1 MSKLVTTPVRRG
13 VARRHTVLGMA
24 VAAALALPQIA
35 AAYEFDTGS
44 ENLSFRWDNT
54 LRVNLS
60 GRVSSQNKD
69 MIANPN
75 FDDGDRNFDSGTIF
89 TRFDILSEMELV
101 WKQDWGSVGA
111 RVSAAGWWNP
121 AYQTLDNY
129 SIQTANNIVN
139 GVPSLDLPRYTERYA
154 EGPSGEFLDWFLFGS
169 FRIGEAPINIKVG
182 QTTVYWG
189 ESLGINAATLGINY
203 GQNPIDVWKGLE
215 NPGVEAKEVFRPRLG
230 VNINSQVTDTLNVAA
245 QYFFNW
251 QDFSNQAWRY
261 PEAGSYLSFGD
272 YVLWGGR
279 SLIAAPNPL
288 YGTSTGATA
297 CATYGSQLSNC
308 ASQKW
313 LRLYKTD
320 AITPEE
326 NSNNYGI
333 ALRWSPEWVGGT
345 IGAYYRRSYDM
356 QPQAL
361 ITPLILPGF
370 TSPTAAGLCTGL
382 LNGWVLSGQCLQGA
396 STGVYLPSPPFP
408 VATPFPG
415 TLSQTGVDFLDNG
428 NMGTYN
434 FAYGADIDMFGL
446 SLSKSVGSLSLG
458 SELVYRT
465 NMPLLS
471 DPVTVL
477 PWQLRN
483 YVPLTAGAIWSD
495 KIPKNDTPGAKG
507 DTLSGI
513 LNLVGVLGESFWD
526 TASWSTELTWMTWL
540 DVTQNEAVFKGRSE
554 HLVYVDTPDG
564 SVLDTSKSWRAY
576 RLVDAVD
583 KNYFGLAINF
593 TPTWFQ
599 VRPGMDVFTPV
610 SWSQGI
616 SGNSPVTGGGQDG
629 AGTFGVGVGLDFY
642 QRYRFDLKYVGFY
655 GDYAK
660 CKDEPAGFCPGTS
673 PNAVSVFNG
682 TNAILSDRDFIAL
695 TFKTSF

>member
-24 VAAALALPQIA
+24 IAAALALPQIA
-35 AAYEFDTGS
+35 AAYDFDTGS

-60 GRVSSQNKD
+60 SRTAGINQD
-69 MIANPN
+69 MVANPN
-75 FDDGDRNFDSGTIF
+75 FDDGDRRFDTGTFF
-89 TRFDILSEMELV
+89 TRFDILSEMDLV
-101 WKQDWGSVGA
+101 WKQDWGALGA

-121 AYQTLDNY
+121 AYQSSDNY
-129 SIQTANNIVN
+129 SIQSANNIVN

-169 FRIGEAPINIKVG
+169 FRIGEAPINVKVG

-215 NPGVEAKEVFRPRLG
+215 NPGVDAKEVFRPRVG

-261 PEAGSYLSFGD
+261 PEASSYLSLGD

-288 YGTSTGATA
+288 FGTSTGATA

-320 AITPEE
+320 AITPDE
-326 NSNNYGI
+326 NTGNYGI

-361 ITPLILPGF
+361 VTPLILPGF
-370 TSPTAAGLCTGL
+370 TTPTAAGLCTGL

-428 NMGTYN
+428 NMGTYQ
-434 FAYGADIDMFGL
+434 FAYGSDIDMFGL
-446 SLSKSVGSLSLG
+446 SLSKSVGGMSLG
-458 SELVYRT
+458 SEIVYRS

-471 DPVTVL
+471 DPVNVL
-477 PWQLRN
+477 PWQLRG
-483 YVPLTAGAIWSD
+483 YVPLAPGAIWSD
-495 KIPKNDTPGAKG
+495 KIPKDDTPGAKG
-507 DTLSGI
+507 ETLSG
-513 LNLVGVLGESFWD
+513 LVNLVGVMGESIWD

-540 DVTQNEAVFKGRSE
+540 DVSQNEAVFKGRKG
-554 HLVYVDTPDG
+554 YNF
-564 SVLDTSKSWRAY
+564 
-576 RLVDAVD
+576 VDAVD

-599 VRPGMDVFTPV
+599 VKPGMDVLAPV

-616 SGNSPVTGGGQDG
+616 SGNSPVTAGGQEG
-629 AGTFGVGVGLDFY
+629 AGTFGLGIALDFY

-660 CKDEPAGFCPGTS
+660 CKNEPAGFCAGAN

-682 TNAILSDRDFIAL
+682 TNAVLSDRDFVAL